1 MQNVRCSPAIAQYE
15 TMPREGGMKKM
26 TPFLGKGLWRR
37 GITIEK
43 DCRTIFVW
51 EHAEPWNWSN
61 SAFLPFGVEFHGVP
75 IMHIFITMY
84 TLWIQGSAAWNAIG
98 VQFAGQSIFLRD
110 TWIHRDICIYI

>member
-1 MQNVRCSPAIAQYE
+1 
-15 TMPREGGMKKM
+15 MKKM

-43 DCRTIFVW
+43 DGRTIFVW

-75 IMHIFITMY
+75 IMHTLNHVYPMY
-84 TLWIQGSAAWNAIG
+84 PRIRCLECNWGT
-98 VQFAGQSIFLRD
+98 
-110 TWIHRDICIYI
+110 ICGPKYLLERYLDS